1 MHSSS
6 GSSSGRFDHPTL
18 DQDAEQRRR
27 VINRLKRLEG
37 QVRGLQGMI
46 EEGRSCREVLTL
58 LAGIRSALNAT
69 GDVILENYAQGCLTD
84 AASADEA
91 LHDLVQAVRLARG

>member
-1 MHSSS
+1 MHSS
-6 GSSSGRFDHPTL
+6 GSTSARLDHPTL
-18 DQDAEQRRR
+18 DLDEDQRRR

-69 GDVILENYAQGCLTD
+69 GDVILENFVAGCLTD
-84 AASADEA
+84 ATSTDEA
-91 LHDLVQAVRLARG
+91 LHDLVHAVKLARG